1 MTFAP
6 RFQLLL
12 VTALAGLAFTGAA
25 RAQAAADVPALN
37 ETQYGAWTFFARPDP
52 QSKKTEYTIY
62 NSALKTDTVALMF
75 RCSPG
80 GLWGFIF
87 DGGEHKAGTAYKVNF
102 RFDGKSIQSV
112 EGGGGA
118 PNPVIM
124 LRVDDALMQNLAK
137 AQAFSISIS
146 GHGTAKTYQF
156 ENAEAQ
162 AVFLLFAHNC
172 QE

>member
-1 MTFAP
+1 MTFAS

-12 VTALAGLAFTGAA
+12 ITAATGLAFSGSAA
-25 RAQAAADVPALN
+25 AQAAADAPALN
-37 ETQYGAWTFFARPDP
+37 ETQYGAWTFFARPAP

-62 NSALKTDTVALMF
+62 NSAQKTESVALMF
-75 RCSPG
+75 RCSPN

-87 DGGEHKAGTAYKVNF
+87 DGGDHKAGTSYKVNF

-124 LRVDDALMQNLAK
+124 LRVDDALMENLAK
-137 AQAFSISIS
+137 AQAFSISVT
-146 GHGTAKTYQF
+146 GHGPAKTYQF

-162 AVFLLFAHNC
+162 SVFLLFAHNC